1 MLLITERDG
10 NNSERQHLG
19 RPADTYFFA
28 RPVVYAAG
36 EIRILDDS
44 RPRTYMLAVTDIW
57 TTN

>member
-10 NNSERQHLG
+10 SNSERQHLG

-36 EIRILDDS
+36 EIRILDGS
-44 RPRTYMLAVTDIW
+44 RPRTYIHYCSP
-57 TTN
+57 